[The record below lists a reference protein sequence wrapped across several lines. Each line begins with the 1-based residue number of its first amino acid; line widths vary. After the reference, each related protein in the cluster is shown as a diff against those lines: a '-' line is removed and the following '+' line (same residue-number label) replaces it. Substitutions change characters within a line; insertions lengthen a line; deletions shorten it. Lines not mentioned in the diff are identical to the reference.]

1 MTFLSLEHL
10 EAIIWYLIAQF
21 QCCCVSGNREA
32 QGDREMGKWLVGG
45 AVRTLRTFVKKVC
58 CLCGH
63 GSWCPKTLIVNT
75 RDHRSP

>member
-45 AVRTLRTFVKKVC
+45 AVRTLRKFAVYV
-58 CLCGH
+58 GMVP
-63 GSWCPKTLIVNT
+63 GAPKHL
-75 RDHRSP
+75 